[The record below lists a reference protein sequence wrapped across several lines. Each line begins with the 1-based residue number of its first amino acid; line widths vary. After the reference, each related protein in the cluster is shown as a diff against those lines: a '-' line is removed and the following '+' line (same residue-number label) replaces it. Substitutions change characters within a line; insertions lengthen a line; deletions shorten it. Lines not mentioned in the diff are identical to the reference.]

1 MNKKIK
7 INPILMKDCM
17 VGSRSMKMSWAIFGI
32 NLLFMIIVLI
42 MLAVNDEYPIV
53 YYYKS
58 ISNIFPVLAVC
69 ETAILVLV
77 IPIMTSGSI
86 SGERE
91 RQTLDIMLTTPIKPI
106 AIVTGKLLSAI
117 LTVAMYV
124 ISSVPLLAISFILGG
139 VKSQVLFEYI
149 GMVLFLGIY
158 VGSIGIFSSSIRKT
172 SIAATITSIVIIA
185 GIAFFTLLIF
195 FIAEY
200 EYEYGG
206 KNTGDVDF
214 LNLASVLL
222 AFNPFVGFAD
232 FMFRGCSSQS
242 IVGIMSDFFSENRMK
257 GFLNGF
263 YSMILPITIVVNLLV
278 SFGFLWLASKKT
290 VVTKNKKRRRR
301 KQRTGME

>member
-1 MNKKIK
+1 
-7 INPILMKDCM
+7 
-17 VGSRSMKMSWAIFGI
+17 
-32 NLLFMIIVLI
+32 MIIVLI
-42 MLAVNDEYPIV
+42 MLAVNDEYSIV

-106 AIVTGKLLSAI
+106 AIVAGKLLSAI

-158 VGSIGIFSSSIRKT
+158 VGSIGIFFVKHSENIDC
-172 SIAATITSIVIIA
+172 
-185 GIAFFTLLIF
+185 
-195 FIAEY
+195 
-200 EYEYGG
+200 
-206 KNTGDVDF
+206 GDNNKHCDYSRYCVFYAVDF
-214 LNLASVLL
+214 L
-222 AFNPFVGFAD
+222 
-232 FMFRGCSSQS
+232 
-242 IVGIMSDFFSENRMK
+242 
-257 GFLNGF
+257 
-263 YSMILPITIVVNLLV
+263 YSRV
-278 SFGFLWLASKKT
+278 
-290 VVTKNKKRRRR
+290 
-301 KQRTGME
+301 